1 MGPLSCEKPPLWAAA
16 AAGGQELSMEGLG
29 PWHCLLVTKAGRG
42 VVKANNRHQEKYGDR
57 PGEGAACGPLVGDS

>member
-1 MGPLSCEKPPLWAAA
+1 
-16 AAGGQELSMEGLG
+16 MEGLG